1 MVLVA
6 LVAEGETLPRPGR
19 EALSLARTLVDGGA
33 PGPVVAAVT
42 GPGAVQAGGEA
53 FALGADRVLA
63 VPGREATAD
72 RKLLVDDLLA
82 AWEQAGGQE
91 GLILCPGDEAGR
103 ELAPRL
109 AFRLGA
115 GVASE
120 VVRVRWEGGRVLA
133 ERPAYG
139 GKAVAT
145 VALPGPVGV
154 VQVKD
159 RAFEAASPEPGRT
172 GQVEELPAA
181 AGPERFR
188 VVEEVREEA
197 GGVPLE
203 EAPVVVAG
211 GRGLGGPEPFQ
222 EELAELARLLG
233 GAVGASLAAVDAGWV
248 PPALQVGQTGKSV
261 APELYLA
268 VGISG
273 ASQHLAGIT
282 GAKHVVAINKDREAP
297 IFRRAELGVVGDW
310 REIVPA
316 LIDAVRA
323 LRS

>member
-6 LVAEGETLPRPGR
+6 LVAEGETLPSPWPGGVEPRPYPG
-19 EALSLARTLVDGGA
+19 GWGA

-42 GPGAVQAGGEA
+42 GPGAV
-53 FALGADRVLA
+53 R
-63 VPGREATAD
+63 PGVKPSPWGPTGCWRS
-72 RKLLVDDLLA
+72 R
-82 AWEQAGGQE
+82 
-91 GLILCPGDEAGR
+91 AGR
-103 ELAPRL
+103 RRRTGSFSWMTCWPRGSRRVARRASSSARGMRL
-109 AFRLGA
+109 AGSWPPGSPSGWGPGWPARWSGCA
-115 GVASE
+115 G
-120 VVRVRWEGGRVLA
+120 EGGRVLA

-181 AGPERFR
+181 AGPERLR

-222 EELAELARLLG
+222 EELAELARLFG

-268 VGISG
+268 VGIWG
-273 ASQHLAGIT
+273 RAST
-282 GAKHVVAINKDREAP
+282 
-297 IFRRAELGVVGDW
+297 W
-310 REIVPA
+310 PA
-316 LIDAVRA
+316 LPAPSTWWPSTRTGRPPSSA
-323 LRS
+323 GRSWAWWGIGGRSCQP